1 LIPPANAKVSNEEVF
16 GPVVCV
22 YPVDNIEDAIN
33 KANGLPFAFQAS
45 VYSSDIDTAMLAAD
59 RLDASAVMINEHT
72 AFRVDWMPFAGL
84 KHSGL
89 GTGGV
94 PYTMHDM
101 QVEKMI
107 VLTSKG
113 IH

>member
-1 LIPPANAKVSNEEVF
+1 
-16 GPVVCV
+16 
-22 YPVDNIEDAIN
+22 
-33 KANGLPFAFQAS
+33 
-45 VYSSDIDTAMLAAD
+45 
-59 RLDASAVMINEHT
+59 
-72 AFRVDWMPFAGL
+72 MPFAGL